1 MEAVFEGLIGYHDI
15 TAAES
20 ELVAIFD
27 QKYFCLRMFLLKFH
41 QHRRVARTV
50 RYSVSICIPP

>member
-1 MEAVFEGLIGYHDI
+1 MDAVLEGLIGYPDI
-15 TAAES
+15 TAAEI
-20 ELVAIFD
+20 EFVAVFD
-27 QKYFCLRMFLLKFH
+27 QKYFCFRMSLLKFH